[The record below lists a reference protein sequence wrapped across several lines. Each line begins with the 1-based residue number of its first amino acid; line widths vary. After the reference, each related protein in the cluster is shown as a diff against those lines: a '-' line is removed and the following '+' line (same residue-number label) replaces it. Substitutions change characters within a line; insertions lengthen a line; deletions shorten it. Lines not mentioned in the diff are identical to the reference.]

1 MKKNILAI
9 TVLLNCTLIMA
20 QTEFDALKLVQS
32 DLNGTARYMSMAG
45 AFGALGGDASS
56 IKDNPAGL
64 GIYRS
69 SEITTTLNGLMQNSN
84 SLWSGVKTSDN
95 LTGIYFNNFAY
106 VKATPTYRSQ
116 TENTGL
122 LSSNWSFSFNKLKNF
137 DRNSKIKNANMGSS
151 ITNYMGYF
159 TGDIKSIDL
168 TSTSNYDPYNNT
180 SIPWISII
188 GFDNSHLI
196 KETVNVNGQ
205 SSWSSFLNQNELVQP
220 DYNIQERGSIN
231 EYSIGWA
238 GNFSNKLFF
247 GVNANLQSV
256 DYVMNSQYKESFGG
270 GGGMT
275 LSNSLTTTGTGF
287 NLNIGAIYRPVDMLR
302 LGLSVHSPTLFTLTD
317 NNFANMD
324 YYITSTNNGNF
335 DTPTATSSYLI
346 TTPWKVNA
354 SAALFFGQKALIS
367 AEYSSSFNTGTFFM
381 DTNGSASSFAD
392 ENSGIKTMLNNVQT
406 IKLGAEYKLSSN
418 LSLRAGFANMSAGS
432 NPKSDKLLRYNTT
445 RTDVEYFLNNNTNFY
460 TAGIGYRES
469 NWYIDFAYV
478 NKFQDETFFPYNSNN
493 LPVRVTSADVQ
504 TTNNNIIFTVGLKF

>member
-9 TVLLNCTLIMA
+9 AVLINCTFLMA
-20 QTEFDALKLVQS
+20 QTEFDALKLVQP

-45 AFGALGGDASS
+45 AFGALGGDASA

-69 SEITTTLNGLMQNSN
+69 SEMTTTLNSLMQNSN
-84 SLWSGVKTSDN
+84 TSWNNVKSSDN
-95 LTGIYFNNFAY
+95 LTGISFNNFSY
-106 VKATPTYRSQ
+106 IKATPTYRSQ

-122 LSSNWSFSFNKLKNF
+122 LSSNWSFSFNKLKSF
-137 DRNSKIKNANMGSS
+137 DRNSTIKSGDMGSS
-151 ITNYMGYF
+151 ITKYIGYF
-159 TGDIKSIDL
+159 TGNIKSSDLSID
-168 TSTSNYDPYNNT
+168 NDPYNNVNV
-180 SIPWISII
+180 PWISVV
-188 GFDNSHLI
+188 GYQGYLI
-196 KETVNVNGQ
+196 NETVNPTTNA
-205 SSWSSFLNQNELVQP
+205 SSWSSLLNQGELIQP
-220 DYNIQERGSIN
+220 TYNIQESGSIN

-238 GNFSNKLFF
+238 GNFSNELFF

-256 DYVMNSQYKESFGG
+256 DYMMSSQYKENFGG

-302 LGLSVHSPTLFTLTD
+302 LGLSIHSPTLFSLTD

-324 YYITSTNNGNF
+324 YYLTSTNNGNF
-335 DTPTATSSYLI
+335 DTPTATSSYLVSS
-346 TTPWKVNA
+346 PWKVNA
-354 SAALFFGQKALIS
+354 SAALFFEQKALIS
-367 AEYSSSFNTGTFFM
+367 AEYSSAFNSGTFFM

-406 IKLGAEYKLSSN
+406 IKIGAEYKLSSN

-445 RTDVEYFLNNNTNFY
+445 RTDVEYFLNNNTKFY

-478 NKFQDETFFPYNSNN
+478 NKFQDETFFPYNSNK
-493 LPVRVTSADVQ
+493 LPVRVASADVQ
-504 TTNNNIIFTVGLKF
+504 TTNNNFVFTVGLKF